1 MLLRPFPLHCVHCV
15 HCSSANPRSTRHIAR
30 AVTGQARQQVQS
42 PPLPEPIEHRTS
54 NVSTDSSSAVSTSG
68 CPFLASLSTPAVTSV
83 PWYKRLQQLSNPV
96 AYQQAAYGDHLL
108 VKIPAAL
115 GLPLQYSPSSG
126 DLIKQIL
133 TGENDIIYKTHN
145 FTKHVGPLL
154 GPHAIST
161 VPDPKHRYLRT
172 LMQPAFTNEAVGKM
186 VPLLV
191 SVMKGYLDRWSDAGG
206 VVLAHSELKDMTYD
220 VIVKVVFGHELP
232 AGLRDQMSKLY
243 AEWGDGVTAWPFI
256 NLPFTPY
263 GRALRARG
271 QLLEI
276 YQQLLDDA
284 RQELAAGG
292 AVQGVLGSLIT
303 AQDDDGNRLSDAEIK
318 DNVLLLLL
326 AGHGTTNTS
335 LTQVLVQLH
344 KHPQVLDKLRQ
355 EQQQLMGKHG
365 PELTAAVVR
374 AMPYTDAVIKETL
387 RLHTVVHGLNRVA
400 ARDFELGGYL
410 VPQGMELYLPLA
422 HIAHEDPR
430 WTDEPAESNLN
441 PRRFS
446 PERFLALKGQKRGWQ
461 MPFGHGSRH
470 CLGYTLAMAE
480 MRVFLALL
488 ARGYNFTADPGT
500 EYTCRVGHTPKNLL
514 PMTVMRLA

>member
-1 MLLRPFPLHCVHCV
+1 MH
-15 HCSSANPRSTRHIAR
+15 
-30 AVTGQARQQVQS
+30 
-42 PPLPEPIEHRTS
+42 
-54 NVSTDSSSAVSTSG
+54 AVSDT
-68 CPFLASLSTPAVTSV
+68 
-83 PWYKRLQQLSNPV
+83 
-96 AYQQAAYGDHLL
+96 LL
-108 VKIPAAL
+108 C
-115 GLPLQYSPSSG
+115 
-126 DLIKQIL
+126 
-133 TGENDIIYKTHN
+133 
-145 FTKHVGPLL
+145 LL
-154 GPHAIST
+154 HA
-161 VPDPKHRYLRT
+161 
-172 LMQPAFTNEAVGKM
+172 
-186 VPLLV
+186 
-191 SVMKGYLDRWSDAGG
+191 
-206 VVLAHSELKDMTYD
+206 
-220 VIVKVVFGHELP
+220 
-232 AGLRDQMSKLY
+232 
-243 AEWGDGVTAWPFI
+243 
-256 NLPFTPY
+256 
-263 GRALRARG
+263 
-271 QLLEI
+271 
-276 YQQLLDDA
+276 
-284 RQELAAGG
+284 
-292 AVQGVLGSLIT
+292 
-303 AQDDDGNRLSDAEIK
+303 RLSDAEIK